1 MANYSLQTV
10 DPKKTASGLMALYSL
25 MGSQDQG
32 KLTDAVAQEYLRVT
46 SEFPQWAVDQVI
58 QEYRDGKRGDG
69 RFVPKPPQLAA
80 DIRKVVELKEELD
93 REKAKREKDRA
104 DVVAQ
109 QESIRRWKEHNA
121 NKTAES
127 KQRVQAKL
135 EEFKKRSAEIEVED
149 DPVSDQFKR
158 TQDRFADEAR
168 ASLLKTLNQQD
179 AEIQEAM
186 NNVRF

>member
-10 DPKKTASGLMALYSL
+10 DPKKTAAGLMALYSL

-46 SEFPQWAVDQVI
+46 SELPQWAVDQVI

-80 DIRKVVELKEELD
+80 NIRKVVELKDELD
-93 REKAKREKDRA
+93 RAKAKREKDRA
-104 DVVAQ
+104 DIIAQ

-121 NKTAES
+121 NKTPES

-135 EEFKKRSAEIEVED
+135 EEFKKRSAEVEVEEALT
-149 DPVSDQFKR
+149 SDQFKR
-158 TQDRFADEAR
+158 TQDRFAKEAR
-168 ASLLKTLNQQD
+168 ASLLKTLDEQD
-179 AEIQEAM
+179 TAIQEALS
-186 NNVRF
+186 NV